1 MQSRIYHTY
10 SINIVLAVVLLF
22 IMGGCSGT
30 DTNTGTDISKGE
42 AEQTMEDFFRA
53 LSTADTTLIQQIT
66 TDDFILYEHDA
77 IWNRDSLLSLM
88 SATKGRNWE
97 IQDPVV
103 KAEGNLAHIYYY
115 NVSRKPEG
123 RSWLESALLINQKDT
138 VRLAFMHSTKLYLNE
153 Q

>member
-1 MQSRIYHTY
+1 MP
-10 SINIVLAVVLLF
+10 N
-22 IMGGCSGT
+22 
-30 DTNTGTDISKGE
+30 NTGNIKTLALIILLTVIGYACSDHNPDTDPEPEISKTE
-42 AEQTMEDFFRA
+42 AEQTMNNFFTA
-53 LSTADTTLIQQIT
+53 LSTADTTLLNELT
-66 TDDFILYEHDA
+66 TDDFVLYEHDA

-88 SATKGRNWE
+88 AATEGRIWE
-97 IQDPVV
+97 IQDAEVHS
-103 KAEGNLAHIYYY
+103 EGNVAHIYYY